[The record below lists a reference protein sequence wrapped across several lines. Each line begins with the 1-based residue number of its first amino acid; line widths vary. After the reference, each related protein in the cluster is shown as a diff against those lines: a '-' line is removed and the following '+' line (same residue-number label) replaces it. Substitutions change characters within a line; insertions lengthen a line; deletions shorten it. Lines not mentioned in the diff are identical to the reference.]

1 MPQQKMNKE
10 KSVTVH
16 QATLAEIEVI
26 VPLFDAYRQ
35 FYGKPSNFQESH
47 AFLLERFKHN
57 QSILFLAND
66 STGAVIGFVQL
77 YPSFSS
83 VSAAR
88 IFILNDLFVVPSVR
102 RRGVASLLLKA
113 AADYGRAAGAIR
125 LTLSTGVSNK
135 NAQALYERDGWNRDS
150 EFYVYH
156 LPLKA

>member
-1 MPQQKMNKE
+1 MNNE
-10 KSVTVH
+10 QSVSVH
-16 QATLAEIEVI
+16 QATLAEVERI

-35 FYGKPSNFQESH
+35 FYSKPSNLEESH

-57 QSILFLAND
+57 QSIIFIAND
-66 STGAVIGFVQL
+66 NTGTAIGFVQL

-88 IFILNDLFVVPSVR
+88 IFILNDLFVVPSAR

-135 NAQALYERDGWNRDS
+135 DAQVLYERGGWNRDS